1 VYGPVRTVVWQGSA
15 GDRRPY
21 ADHRL
26 ISVATLVTAAQT
38 GALEN
43 VRINLDSILDQTFRV
58 AVEMRLKALV

>member
-1 VYGPVRTVVWQGSA
+1 
-15 GDRRPY
+15 
-21 ADHRL
+21 
-26 ISVATLVTAAQT
+26 LVTAAQT